1 MKELKLKQGDEV
13 IYFDGKTIL
22 DQTKVIS
29 INKDDESAKLANQVV
44 VKLKANS
51 KDGTFHRKGNKTIGY
66 AMPLETGQSFYEA
79 YKAKKNMAFRLQA
92 FLDILS
98 KLNVMED
105 TDLIN
110 KLNSKVNKLCALVG
124 K

>member
-22 DQTKVIS
+22 DHTKVIS
-29 INKDDESAKLANQVV
+29 INKEEESAKLANQVV

-51 KDGTFHRKGNKTIGY
+51 KDGTFHRKGNKTLGY

-79 YKAKKNMAFRLQA
+79 YKAKKNIAFKIQG
-92 FLDILS
+92 FLDALS

-105 TDLIN
+105 TELIN
-110 KLNSKVNKLCALVG
+110 KLNSKAGKLCALVG

>member
-29 INKDDESAKLANQVV
+29 INKEDESAKLANQVV

-66 AMPLETGQSFYEA
+66 AMTLETGQSFYEA
-79 YKAKKNMAFRLQA
+79 YKSKKNMAFRLQA

-105 TDLIN
+105 TELIN
-110 KLNSKVNKLCALVG
+110 KLNSKVKKLCALVG

>member
-29 INKDDESAKLANQVV
+29 INKEDESAKLANQVV

-79 YKAKKNMAFRLQA
+79 YKSKKNIAFRLQA

-105 TDLIN
+105 TELIN

>member
-13 IYFDGKTIL
+13 IYFDGKTLL
-22 DQTKVIS
+22 DHTKVIS
-29 INKDDESAKLANQVV
+29 INKEEESAKLANQVV

-51 KDGTFHRKGNKTIGY
+51 KDGTFHRKGNKTLGY

-79 YKAKKNMAFRLQA
+79 YKAKKNIAFKIQG
-92 FLDILS
+92 FLDALS

-105 TDLIN
+105 TELIN
-110 KLNSKVNKLCALVG
+110 KLNSKAGKLWALVG

>member
-79 YKAKKNMAFRLQA
+79 YKAKKNMAFRLQS
-92 FLDILS
+92 FLDTLS

-105 TDLIN
+105 TELIN
-110 KLNSKVNKLCALVG
+110 KLNSKVKKLCALVG

>member
-1 MKELKLKQGDEV
+1 MKDLKLKQGDEV

-29 INKDDESAKLANQVV
+29 INKEDESAKLANQVV

-79 YKAKKNMAFRLQA
+79 YKAKKNMAFRLQS

-105 TDLIN
+105 TELIN
-110 KLNSKVNKLCALVG
+110 KLNSKVKKLCALVG

>member
-1 MKELKLKQGDEV
+1 MKDLKLKQGDEV

-29 INKDDESAKLANQVV
+29 INKEDESAKLANQVV

-79 YKAKKNMAFRLQA
+79 YKAKKNMAFKLQS

-105 TDLIN
+105 TELIN
-110 KLNSKVNKLCALVG
+110 KLNSKVKKLCALVG

>member
-1 MKELKLKQGDEV
+1 MKDLKLKQGDEV

-79 YKAKKNMAFRLQA
+79 YKAKKNMAFRLQS

-105 TDLIN
+105 TELIN
-110 KLNSKVNKLCALVG
+110 KLNSKVKKLCALVG

>member
-13 IYFDGKTIL
+13 IYFDGKTLL
-22 DQTKVIS
+22 DHTKVIS
-29 INKDDESAKLANQVV
+29 INKEEESAKLANQVV

-51 KDGTFHRKGNKTIGY
+51 KDGTFHRKGNKTLGY

-79 YKAKKNMAFRLQA
+79 YKAKKNIAFKIQG
-92 FLDILS
+92 FLEAIS

-105 TDLIN
+105 TELIN
-110 KLNSKVNKLCALVG
+110 KLNSKVKKLCALVG

>member
-105 TDLIN
+105 KELIN
-110 KLNSKVNKLCALVG
+110 KLNSKVKKLCALVG

>member
-29 INKDDESAKLANQVV
+29 INKEDESAKLANQVI

-51 KDGTFHRKGNKTIGY
+51 KDGTFHRKGNKTIG
-66 AMPLETGQSFYEA
+66 
-79 YKAKKNMAFRLQA
+79 
-92 FLDILS
+92 
-98 KLNVMED
+98 
-105 TDLIN
+105 
-110 KLNSKVNKLCALVG
+110 
-124 K
+124 

>member
-13 IYFDGKTIL
+13 IYFDGKTLL
-22 DQTKVIS
+22 DHTKVIS
-29 INKDDESAKLANQVV
+29 INKEEESAKLANQVV

-51 KDGTFHRKGNKTIGY
+51 KDGTFHRKGNKTLGY

-79 YKAKKNMAFRLQA
+79 YKAEKNIAFKIQG
-92 FLDILS
+92 FLDALS

-105 TDLIN
+105 TELIN
-110 KLNSKVNKLCALVG
+110 KLNSKAGKLCALVG

>member
-79 YKAKKNMAFRLQA
+79 HKSKKNMAFRLQA

-105 TDLIN
+105 TELIN
-110 KLNSKVNKLCALVG
+110 KLNSKVKKLCALVG

>member
-13 IYFDGKTIL
+13 IYFDGKTLL

-29 INKDDESAKLANQVV
+29 INQEEELAKLANQVV

-51 KDGTFHRKGNKTIGY
+51 KDGTFHRKGNKTLGY

-79 YKAKKNMAFRLQA
+79 YKAKKNIAFRMQE
-92 FLDILS
+92 FLDTLS
-98 KLNVMED
+98 KLNVMENAE
-105 TDLIN
+105 LIN
-110 KLNSKVNKLCALVG
+110 KLNSKVNKLCGLVG